1 MKKEF
6 LVGLI
11 AAAAAT
17 GAMAQSAAA
26 LQICSGGAAG
36 NGVQVT
42 GTAGTN
48 FVIVNFTPKCS
59 TNVVLYGQDNTT
71 YYSVAGGST
80 KGQTI
85 FIGSSAGGGVKSNGP
100 GTGTGG
106 AVITADISGTTGIGA
121 ATLISS

>member
-1 MKKEF
+1 MKKEL

-17 GAMAQSAAA
+17 GASMAQAAA
-26 LQICSGGAAG
+26 VAICTGGAAA

-48 FVIVNFTPKCS
+48 FVVVNFTPKCS

-100 GTGTGG
+100 GTGTGS
-106 AVITADISGTTGIGA
+106 AVITADISGSTGIGA

>member
-11 AAAAAT
+11 AVAAAT
-17 GAMAQSAAA
+17 GASMAQAATV
-26 LQICSGGAAG
+26 QICSGGPAVSG
-36 NGVQVT
+36 TPVT

-48 FVIVNFTPKCS
+48 FVIVTFTPKCS

-85 FIGSSAGGGVKSNGP
+85 FIGSSAGGGVKANGS

-106 AVITADISGTTGIGA
+106 AVITADVSGSNGIGA